1 MVYNVFLKLMRQ
13 KDGMENQVIATKSN
27 HLIQASYKLTLNEQ
41 RLMLMAISKLFPKKP
56 MTSQRIQRITA
67 LEYSKM
73 FDVGVKNAYR
83 DIKQASD
90 RLLVR
95 LIKTYDKDP
104 AKKGYYKFQ
113 WASKVYYSKKEGYV
127 DITFHEDIAP
137 YLTMLSSGFYTKIEV
152 NKLSGIRST
161 YAIRLYELL
170 KQYKKT
176 GERYISLKDFRDW
189 CEIKNKYKVYS
200 DLKKRVINPA
210 ILELEEKANLIITWE
225 EIKKARKVTGF
236 NFMFEEN
243 MQMDLFK

>member
-1 MVYNVFLKLMRQ
+1 MLQ

-41 RLMLMAISKLFPKKP
+41 RLMLMAISKIFPKKP
-56 MTSQRIQRITA
+56 MAAQRTQRITA
-67 LEYSKM
+67 QEYSKM
-73 FDVGVKNAYR
+73 FGVGIKNAYR

-104 AKKGYYKFQ
+104 KKKGYYKFQ

-152 NKLSGIRST
+152 NALSGVRSI
-161 YAIRLYELL
+161 YAIRLFELL

-176 GERYISLKDFRDW
+176 GERYISLVNFRKW
-189 CEIKNKYKVYS
+189 CELEKKYPRYS
-200 DLKKRVINPA
+200 NLKTRVINPA
-210 ILELEEKANLIITWE
+210 IKELEEKANLIISWD
-225 EIKKARKVTGF
+225 EIKSGRKVVGF
-236 NFMFEEN
+236 EFMFEEN
-243 MQMDLFK
+243 RQLKLPF